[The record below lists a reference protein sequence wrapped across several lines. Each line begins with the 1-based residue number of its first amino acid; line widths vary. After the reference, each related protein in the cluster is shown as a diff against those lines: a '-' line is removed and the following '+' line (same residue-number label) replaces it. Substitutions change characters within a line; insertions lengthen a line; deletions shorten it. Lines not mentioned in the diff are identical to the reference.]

1 VSGSILL
8 DTNIVIGL
16 FAQEKSIQA
25 RLSESDRVFLPSIVL
40 GELYFGAYKS
50 AHADEN
56 TRRIDELAAASAV
69 LACDAVTAIH
79 YGRIKKSLR
88 DKGKPLPENDIWIAA
103 LAQQHGLTVVSR
115 DQHFQE
121 IENLPIEV
129 W

>member
-1 VSGSILL
+1 MSGSFLL

-16 FAQEKSIQA
+16 FAQEESIQA
-25 RLSESDRVFLPSIVL
+25 RLSESDHVFLSSIVL

-56 TRRIDELAAASAV
+56 IRRIDELAKASAV

-79 YGRIKKSLR
+79 YGRIKKNLR

-121 IENLPIEV
+121 IENLPVEV

>member
-1 VSGSILL
+1 VSGSFLL

-16 FAQEKSIQA
+16 FAQEESIQA

-40 GELYFGAYKS
+40 GKLYFGAYKS

-56 TRRIDELAAASAV
+56 IRRIDEPATAGAV
-69 LACDAVTAIH
+69 LTCDAVTATH
-79 YGRIKKSLR
+79 YGRIKKNLR

-103 LAQQHGLTVVSR
+103 VAQQHGLTVVSR
-115 DQHFQE
+115 DQHFKE

>member
-1 VSGSILL
+1 MSGSFLL

-16 FAQEKSIQA
+16 FAQEESIQA

-50 AHADEN
+50 AHSDEN
-56 TRRIDELAAASAV
+56 IRRIDELAAASSV
-69 LACDAVTAIH
+69 LACDAITAIY
-79 YGRIKKSLR
+79 YGRIKKNLW

-103 LAQQHGLTVVSR
+103 IAQQQGLTVVSR
-115 DQHFQE
+115 DQHFKE
-121 IENLPIEV
+121 IENLPVEV